1 MTDNNKTHLRASHD
15 KQAEALG
22 VILTITQSLV
32 LSGCNRAEKDAV
44 VTHLMDGLQTGKLEG
59 DNLNIVYEYAPR
71 LIQAIADGLKVKRH
85 VLRKMARAGEV
96 TSDIVIKAIASQS
109 NVIDSE
115 FKELPMSLGGDKP
128 TNQRPV
134 AARILAGLCVGAVVM
149 VFSLT
154 NCSPAKAKGYVLQG
168 NDIALQG
175 NDFSTP
181 YYGNG
186 INARLP
192 LAKYVDNGYY
202 EVLLKNN
209 SGRADRSNLAFYVT
223 DSNMDSQIHTNQS
236 DTAHQRFKRQWGSTP
251 FLFMVADGC
260 APTLYEGKT
269 SLNKIA
275 ERRISGAVA
284 IVAESDSSHPIFA
297 YSVIPTQKTIGAIH
311 HG

>member
-1 MTDNNKTHLRASHD
+1 MTDNNKHYIRTESLA
-15 KQAEALG
+15 
-22 VILTITQSLV
+22 VIMTITQAIA
-32 LSGCNRAEKDAV
+32 LSGCNKTESGIAII
-44 VTHLMDGLQTGKLEG
+44 HLTKGLQTGALDG
-59 DNLNIVYEYAPR
+59 NNFNVLSSRAPR
-71 LIQAIADGLKVKRH
+71 LMQAIGDGLNVKRRA
-85 VLRKMARAGEV
+85 LRQMAQAGEL
-96 TSDIVIKAIASQS
+96 TTDIVVKAIESQF
-109 NVIDSE
+109 NVINSE

-128 TNQRPV
+128 TNQSPV

-186 INARLP
+186 INAKLP
-192 LAKYVDNGYY
+192 LAKYKDNGYDG
-202 EVLLKNN
+202 VLSKNN
-209 SGRADRSNLAFYVT
+209 SGRANRSYLAFYVT

-236 DTAHQRFKRQWGSTP
+236 DTAHECFKREWGSTP
-251 FLFMVADGC
+251 LFMVADGR
-260 APTLYEGKT
+260 APTPYEGKT

-275 ERRISGAVA
+275 FGRISGAVA
-284 IVAESDSSHPIFA
+284 IVAESDSSHPISLS

>member
-1 MTDNNKTHLRASHD
+1 MTDNNKHYIRTESLA
-15 KQAEALG
+15 
-22 VILTITQSLV
+22 VIMTITQAIA
-32 LSGCNRAEKDAV
+32 LSGCNKTESDIAII
-44 VTHLMDGLQTGKLEG
+44 HLTKGLQTGALDG
-59 DNLNIVYEYAPR
+59 NNFNVLSSRAPR
-71 LIQAIADGLKVKRH
+71 LMQAIGDGLNVKRRA
-85 VLRKMARAGEV
+85 LKQMAQAGEL
-96 TSDIVIKAIASQS
+96 TTDIVVKAIESQF
-109 NVIDSE
+109 NVINSE

-128 TNQRPV
+128 TNQSPV

-186 INARLP
+186 INAKLP
-192 LAKYVDNGYY
+192 LAKYKDNGYDG
-202 EVLLKNN
+202 VLSKNN
-209 SGRADRSNLAFYVT
+209 SGRANRSYLAFYVT

-236 DTAHQRFKRQWGSTP
+236 DTAHECFKREWGSTP
-251 FLFMVADGC
+251 LFMVADGR
-260 APTLYEGKT
+260 APTPYEGKT

-275 ERRISGAVA
+275 FGRISGAVA
-284 IVAESDSSHPIFA
+284 IVAESDSSHPISLS

>member
-1 MTDNNKTHLRASHD
+1 MTDNNKTYVKTNQG
-15 KQAEALG
+15 KQAEGFAVVVTIMQALA
-22 VILTITQSLV
+22 
-32 LSGCNRAEKDAV
+32 LSGCNKVESDMV
-44 VTHLMDGLQTGKLEG
+44 VTRLIQGLQTGVLDG
-59 DNLNIVYEYAPR
+59 SNFRSVLQYAPR
-71 LIQAIADGLKVKRH
+71 LTQAMADGLNIKHRE
-85 VLRKMARAGEV
+85 LRKMGRCGEL
-96 TSDIVIKAIASQS
+96 TTDIVVKAIESQF
-109 NVIDSE
+109 NVINSE

-128 TNQRPV
+128 TNQSPV

-186 INARLP
+186 INAKLP
-192 LAKYVDNGYY
+192 LAKYKDNGYDG
-202 EVLLKNN
+202 VLSKNN
-209 SGRADRSNLAFYVT
+209 SGRANRSYLAFYVT

-236 DTAHQRFKRQWGSTP
+236 DTAHECFKREWGSTP
-251 FLFMVADGC
+251 LFMVADGR
-260 APTLYEGKT
+260 APTPYEGKT

-275 ERRISGAVA
+275 FGRISGAVA
-284 IVAESDSSHPIFA
+284 IVAESDSSHPISLS

>member
-1 MTDNNKTHLRASHD
+1 MTNDSRTHVKTSHD

-44 VTHLMDGLQTGKLEG
+44 VTHLIDGLQTGKLEG
-59 DNLNIVYEYAPR
+59 GNFQSVIYHAPR
-71 LIQAIADGLKVKRH
+71 LTQAIADGLNVKRRE
-85 VLRKMARAGEV
+85 LKRMARAGEL
-96 TSDIVIKAIASQS
+96 TTDIVIKAIASQF
-109 NVIDSE
+109 NAINSE

-128 TNQRPV
+128 NKNGSIGTGV
-134 AARILAGLCVGAVVM
+134 LSGLCVAAVV
-149 VFSLT
+149 VAFSLT
-154 NCSPAKAKGYVLQG
+154 NCKPANAGHEPLQGNVISLQG
-168 NDIALQG
+168 NDNITINNSNEINIDLPIAL
-175 NDFSTP
+175 
-181 YYGNG
+181 
-186 INARLP
+186 
-192 LAKYVDNGYY
+192 YVDNGYY

-223 DSNMDSQIHTNQS
+223 DSNMDSQIHPNQS
-236 DTAHQRFKRQWGSTP
+236 DTTHQRFKHQWGSTP

-284 IVAESDSSHPIFA
+284 IVTESDSSHPIFA